1 MRSRIS
7 IPRTAILVLLA
18 LPFLYPFVFLASTA
32 FKTPQDY
39 ANNQLGLPTSWTL
52 DYLQNAWE
60 EADLGRALLNS
71 AFTVT
76 LATLIL
82 VPVCS
87 AAAFWFLRHAGRLSR
102 LLMYGLFAFWSV
114 PFIVYA
120 VPLYVGV
127 SRLHL
132 LDNLVVL
139 AVLYATVNMPFGV
152 YLLHS
157 YYQRGIP
164 PECLDSAAVDGASTM
179 RTLMSIVIPLAKPAI
194 GTLAALTF
202 VWVWGDL
209 IMASFMLQSSDKFTV
224 TLAAATLVTQQD
236 NNLLAS
242 AGAALMAL
250 LPVLVVFLLAQRAI
264 SRGLTGGAVR

>member
-1 MRSRIS
+1 MRSSIS

-18 LPFLYPFVFLASTA
+18 IPFLYPFVFLASTA

-39 ANNQLGLPTSWTL
+39 ANNQLGLPTAWTL
-52 DYLQNAWE
+52 DNLRNAWVD
-60 EADLGRALLNS
+60 ADLGRALLNS

-76 LATLIL
+76 LSILIL

-87 AAAFWFLRHAGRLSR
+87 AAAFWFLRHDGRLTR

-139 AVLYATVNMPFGV
+139 SVLYATVNMPFGV

-157 YYQRGIP
+157 YYQKGIP
-164 PECLDSAAVDGASTM
+164 PECLESAAIDGASTM
-179 RTLMSIVIPLAKPAI
+179 RTLMSIVIPLSKPAI
-194 GTLAALTF
+194 GTLAALSF

-209 IMASFMLQSSDKFTV
+209 IIAAFMMQTSEKFTM
-224 TLAAATLVTQQD
+224 TLASATLVTQQE
-236 NNLLAS
+236 NNLLES

-250 LPVLVVFLLAQRAI
+250 IPVLTVFLLAQRAI
-264 SRGLTGGAVR
+264 SRGTTTGAVR

>member
-1 MRSRIS
+1 MRSSIS

-18 LPFLYPFVFLASTA
+18 IPVLYPFVFLASTA

-39 ANNQLGLPTSWTL
+39 ANNQLGLPTAWTL
-52 DYLQNAWE
+52 DNLRNAWVD
-60 EADLGRALLNS
+60 ADLGRALLNS

-76 LATLIL
+76 LSILIL

-87 AAAFWFLRHAGRLSR
+87 AAAFWFLRHDGRLTR

-139 AVLYATVNMPFGV
+139 SVLYATVNMPFGV

-157 YYQRGIP
+157 YYQKGIP
-164 PECLDSAAVDGASTM
+164 PECLESAAIDGASTM
-179 RTLMSIVIPLAKPAI
+179 RTLMSIVIPLSKPAI
-194 GTLAALTF
+194 GTLAALSF

-209 IMASFMLQSSDKFTV
+209 IIAAFMMQTSEKFTM
-224 TLAAATLVTQQD
+224 TLASATLVTQQE
-236 NNLLAS
+236 NNLLES

-250 LPVLVVFLLAQRAI
+250 IPVLAVFLLAQRAI
-264 SRGLTGGAVR
+264 SRGTTTGAVR

>member
-1 MRSRIS
+1 
-7 IPRTAILVLLA
+7 V
-18 LPFLYPFVFLASTA
+18 
-32 FKTPQDY
+32 D
-39 ANNQLGLPTSWTL
+39 
-52 DYLQNAWE
+52 
-60 EADLGRALLNS
+60 ADLGRALLNS

-76 LATLIL
+76 LSILIL

-87 AAAFWFLRHAGRLSR
+87 AAAFWFLRHDGRLTR

-139 AVLYATVNMPFGV
+139 SVLYATVNMPFGV

-157 YYQRGIP
+157 YYQKGIP
-164 PECLDSAAVDGASTM
+164 PECLESAAIDGASTM
-179 RTLMSIVIPLAKPAI
+179 RTLMSIVIPLSKPAI
-194 GTLAALTF
+194 GTLAALSF

-209 IMASFMLQSSDKFTV
+209 IIAAFMMQTSEKFTM
-224 TLAAATLVTQQD
+224 TLASATLVTQQE
-236 NNLLAS
+236 NNLLES

-250 LPVLVVFLLAQRAI
+250 IPVLAVFLLAQRAI
-264 SRGLTGGAVR
+264 SRGTTTGAVR

>member
-1 MRSRIS
+1 MRSSIS

-18 LPFLYPFVFLASTA
+18 IPFLYPFVFLASTA

-39 ANNQLGLPTSWTL
+39 ANNQLGLPTAWTL
-52 DYLQNAWE
+52 DNLRNAWVD
-60 EADLGRALLNS
+60 ADLGRALLNS

-76 LATLIL
+76 LSILIL

-87 AAAFWFLRHAGRLSR
+87 AAAFWFLRHDGRLTR

-139 AVLYATVNMPFGV
+139 SVLYATVNMPFGV

-157 YYQRGIP
+157 YYQKGIP
-164 PECLDSAAVDGASTM
+164 PECLESAAIDGASTM
-179 RTLMSIVIPLAKPAI
+179 RTLMSIVIPLSKPAI
-194 GTLAALTF
+194 GTLAALSF

-209 IMASFMLQSSDKFTV
+209 IIAAFMMQTSEKFTM
-224 TLAAATLVTQQD
+224 TLASATLVTQQE
-236 NNLLAS
+236 NNLLES

-250 LPVLVVFLLAQRAI
+250 IPVLAVFLLAQRAI
-264 SRGLTGGAVR
+264 SRGTTTGAVR